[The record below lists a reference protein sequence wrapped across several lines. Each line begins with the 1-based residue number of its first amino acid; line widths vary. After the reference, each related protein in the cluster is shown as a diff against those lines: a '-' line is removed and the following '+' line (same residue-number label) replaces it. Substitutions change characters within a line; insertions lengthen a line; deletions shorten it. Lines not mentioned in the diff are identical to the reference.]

1 MSKLPL
7 LLKFIER
14 HNDDPN
20 ALKAAEAAYAL
31 ANGNAKIHPVPGED
45 RTVIHCL
52 NQCGSYSWDATPP
65 LDVSPF
71 IHQQSFLAAIEW
83 ASTVLGTDHTRTI
96 ETLVCGGV
104 IKHIA
109 LNSPR
114 FKPYTS
120 LPEPLPAVGRCVYLG
135 ALSRRF
141 VLFDPDLKDNHGF
154 LTSGDNRVF
163 IEVLNHGFIYSR
175 PFSGV

>member
-31 ANGNAKIHPVPGED
+31 ANGNAKAHPIPGED
-45 RTVIHCL
+45 RTVIHNL
-52 NQCGSYSWDATPP
+52 EQRGFYMWDAAP
-65 LDVSPF
+65 LPGISSF

-83 ASTVLGTDHTRTI
+83 ASTTLGTDHTKTV
-96 ETLVCGGV
+96 ETLVCGEV

-114 FKPYTS
+114 FKPFTS
-120 LPEPLPAVGRCVYLG
+120 LPETLPAVGRCVYLG

-154 LTSGDNRVF
+154 LTSGNNRVF
-163 IEVLNHGFIYSR
+163 IEIKHHEFVYSG
-175 PFSGV
+175 PPNGN